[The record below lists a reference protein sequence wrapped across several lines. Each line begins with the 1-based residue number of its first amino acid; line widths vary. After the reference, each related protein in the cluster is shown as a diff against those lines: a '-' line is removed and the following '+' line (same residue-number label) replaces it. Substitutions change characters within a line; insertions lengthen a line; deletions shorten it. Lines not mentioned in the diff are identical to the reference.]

1 MTMKIALAIAAV
13 VAAGCFATAA
23 AAQPLSI
30 VQVGAPSVNCVFNNA
45 GAPNCTVVVDDSIG
59 NFTLPNDTGA
69 ARLQTRTYPGA
80 VGAPAAGDTAYVY
93 RVDLTNVKGGNC
105 VANLTVISGPAVVKL
120 PYRQSTPQQNFDLF
134 VVTSGGLGTVGPTS
148 AVQNGNEI
156 FFTFNP
162 PVCPGATSYFFGF
175 ASAATPVA
183 STAVVANNHGGV
195 ENGVP
200 DRAP

>member
-1 MTMKIALAIAAV
+1 MTIKIALAVAAT

-30 VQVGAPSVNCVFNNA
+30 VQVGAPAVNCVFNNA
-45 GAPNCTVVVDDSIG
+45 GAPDCKVVVEDSVG
-59 NFTLPNDTGA
+59 NFTLPNDTGT

-80 VGAPAAGDTAYVY
+80 AGAPAAGDTAYVY
-93 RVDLTNVKGGNC
+93 RVDLTGVTGRNC

-120 PYRQSTPQQNFDLF
+120 PYRQSTPNQNFDVF

-148 AVQNGNEI
+148 AVQNGSEI

-175 ASAATPVA
+175 ASKLAPVN

-195 ENGVP
+195 ENNVP